1 MEPLQAAAR
10 SLETA
15 RLSGSD
21 DALTSAFGELR
32 ALGVDVSSGDVD
44 VIAANLKAR
53 LEPATALFFEKRDA
67 ARVLLTGTTDE
78 ILAEYAVGNGTGLSR
93 RFVAPDLGHITK
105 IQGEYDQDM
114 GQTAQ
119 ENEEAGTAHFT
130 KAREEAVAVAKT
142 TGIEFIAQPCAV
154 TLGGVADLNNRTPL
168 LAGPG
173 NSKGIVKGVINPG
186 DECVSAPVSSSYF
199 QLQHAVVE

>member
-67 ARVLLTGTTDE
+67 ARVLLTGTADE
-78 ILAEYAVGNGTGLSR
+78 ITTRETTGDGTGRSRRYVFRGAWRARRTFAAAAGVAGLNLASSGAHAAREQRHVPRLTHVLSR
-93 RFVAPDLGHITK
+93 PSRLTSH
-105 IQGEYDQDM
+105 
-114 GQTAQ
+114 
-119 ENEEAGTAHFT
+119 
-130 KAREEAVAVAKT
+130 
-142 TGIEFIAQPCAV
+142 
-154 TLGGVADLNNRTPL
+154 
-168 LAGPG
+168 
-173 NSKGIVKGVINPG
+173 
-186 DECVSAPVSSSYF
+186 VSRSTDGSRRRLTHVRVGRLTCSTCPSS
-199 QLQHAVVE
+199 